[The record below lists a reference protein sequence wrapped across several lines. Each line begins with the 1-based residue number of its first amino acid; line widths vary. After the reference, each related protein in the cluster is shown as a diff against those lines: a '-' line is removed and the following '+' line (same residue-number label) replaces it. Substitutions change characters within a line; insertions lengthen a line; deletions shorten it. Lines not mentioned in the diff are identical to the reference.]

1 MFLKMSTF
9 LVLLEAPNIIYQCF
23 HIYAFCLL
31 GSQVRD
37 AVQQYVI

>member
-1 MFLKMSTF
+1 MPTF
-9 LVLLEAPNIIYQCF
+9 LVLLEAPDIIYQYF
-23 HIYAFCLL
+23 RIYTFCLL